1 MKQQWTHTNNNSN
14 MINMIYQLPN
24 EIHPQIVDYLDIVD
38 ALSYQNTCKH
48 LKDAVHLDLLKHA
61 SPALDQKLQKF
72 HAIGDYYTG
81 DVIRR
86 WIVIDS
92 LLFPTQV
99 HTVFFTCNYK
109 DQGWGNRK
117 GNVYITEL
125 VVPSANSTTD
135 STECNY
141 YPEDD
146 DTFIGSNIVVQ
157 SDTAEHTLSF
167 LCLKFKPKPGVR
179 YAICY
184 KVGGGGGHELHI
196 VDPMLKSFIY
206 SKSVKFANIL
216 YDSCQDSFM
225 IEMIRAVLDEA
236 VETLDAH
243 KKETKIDNGT
253 SVLSGRFF
261 ALFQSIGLDLK
272 NKQHLQDARAVLEE
286 YERFRD
292 FQRSR
297 TD

>member
-1 MKQQWTHTNNNSN
+1 MNTCTNNNN
-14 MINMIYQLPN
+14 NNNNIIYQLPN

-38 ALSYQNTCKH
+38 ALNYQNTCKH
-48 LKDAVHLDLLKHA
+48 LKDTVHLDLLQHA
-61 SPALDQKLQKF
+61 SPTLDQKLQKF

-99 HTVFFTCNYK
+99 HTVLFTCEYK

-125 VVPSANSTTD
+125 PNDTD
-135 STECNY
+135 
-141 YPEDD
+141 YPVDED
-146 DTFIGSNIVVQ
+146 DTFIGSNIVAQ
-157 SDTAEHTLSF
+157 SDTAEHTISF

-196 VDPMLKSFIY
+196 VDPMLKAFIY
-206 SKSVKFANIL
+206 SDSVKFANIL
-216 YDSCQDSFM
+216 YDSCQNSFM
-225 IEMIRAVLDEA
+225 IELIRSVLEEA
-236 VETLDAH
+236 VEILDENNQTLTMAATTTMNM
-243 KKETKIDNGT
+243 KGGAVWSK
-253 SVLSGRFF
+253 RFF
-261 ALFQSIGLDLK
+261 SLFESIGLDLK
-272 NKQHLQDARAVLEE
+272 NRQHLEDAIAVLQE
-286 YERFRD
+286 YERVLEFHKIQAD
-292 FQRSR
+292 
-297 TD
+297 